1 MNKLIEALEQN
12 SFSGDILLN
21 RYGFSSDEHFNCVF
35 VAPIWTPEN
44 VFDIDSINIEQV
56 FSKYFATTY
65 IIHHN
70 DKKFIFITLKVGA
83 PHIIDFCLSCYK
95 SKCDKFVFIGSA
107 GSLVPEINIGDIIV
121 PDYAISGNGATLYL
135 HEKMDSKNF
144 LEHTK
149 SDSELNEHI
158 RQVFI
163 QHGKKPLNVPLYS
176 TDTIMAQYLHLNEF
190 TDMGARA
197 IEMESATFFG
207 CMSLINKTA
216 SAVIVI
222 SDNTTKGEYLIGR
235 KEEHK
240 QIYKNVRKQI
250 GEILLDI

>member
-1 MNKLIEALEQN
+1 MNKLIKALEAN

-21 RYGFSSDEHFNCVF
+21 RYGVSSDEHFDCAF
-35 VAPIWTPEN
+35 IAPIWTPEN
-44 VFDIDSINIEQV
+44 VFDIESLDIEQV

-65 IIHHN
+65 VIHHN
-70 DKKFIFITLKVGA
+70 NKKYLFITLKVGA

-95 SKCDKFVFIGSA
+95 SKCEKFVFIGSA
-107 GSLVPEINIGDIIV
+107 GSLVPEINVGDIII
-121 PDYAISGNGATLYL
+121 PELSISGNGATLYL
-135 HEKMDSKNF
+135 HEKLDSRNF
-144 LEHTK
+144 LEHTT
-149 SDSELNEHI
+149 SNQELNEHI
-158 RQVFI
+158 RNVFK
-163 QHGKKPLNVPLYS
+163 QHGKNPLNVPIYS
-176 TDTIMAQYLHLNEF
+176 TDTIMAQYLHLDEF
-190 TDMGARA
+190 IDMGAKA

-207 CMSLINKTA
+207 CMSLIKKQA

-240 QIYKNVRKQI
+240 QHYRNVRKQI

>member
-1 MNKLIEALEQN
+1 MNKLIKALEKN
-12 SFSGDILLN
+12 SFSGDTLLN
-21 RYGFSSDEHFNCVF
+21 RYGISSDECFDCVF
-35 VAPIWTPEN
+35 IAPIWTPEN
-44 VFDIDSINIEQV
+44 VFDTDSIKIEQV

-107 GSLVPEINIGDIIV
+107 GSLIPEINVGDIII
-121 PDYAISGNGATLYL
+121 PDYAISGNGSTLYL
-135 HEKMDSKNF
+135 HEKLDSKNF
-144 LEHTK
+144 LEHTM
-149 SDSELNEHI
+149 STPELNEHI
-158 RQVFI
+158 RNVFI
-163 QHGKKPLNVPLYS
+163 KHDKNTLNVPIYS
-176 TDTIMAQYLHLNEF
+176 TDTIMAQYLHLDEF
-190 TDMGARA
+190 LDLGARA

-207 CMSLINKTA
+207 CMSLIKKQA

-240 QIYKNVRKQI
+240 QHYHNVRKQI
-250 GEILLDI
+250 GKILLDI

>member
-1 MNKLIEALEQN
+1 M
-12 SFSGDILLN
+12 
-21 RYGFSSDEHFNCVF
+21 
-35 VAPIWTPEN
+35 
-44 VFDIDSINIEQV
+44 
-56 FSKYFATTY
+56 
-65 IIHHN
+65 
-70 DKKFIFITLKVGA
+70 KVGA

-95 SKCDKFVFIGSA
+95 SKSDKFVFIGSA
-107 GSLVPEINIGDIIV
+107 GSLVSEINIGDIII
-121 PDYAISGNGATLYL
+121 PDYVISGNGATLYL

-149 SDSELNEHI
+149 SDSELNKHI

-176 TDTIMAQYLHLNEF
+176 TDTIMAQYLHLGEF
-190 TDMGARA
+190 LEMGARA

-222 SDNTTKGEYLIGR
+222 SDNTTKDEYLIGR